1 MLKHFRLIFYFVFCL
16 IFINIFSSK
25 VFASDNNIREEEI
38 SYLTEPLIENVVK
51 EEILNQETSKEN
63 LVQEGIINQD
73 VTEQDLIQ
81 EEILNHETSK
91 ENLVQEEI
99 INQDAKDDSLVEEET
114 KLENDIVYEIKNT
127 PKISNDILKKEI
139 DEKNSNTE
147 ISKEEK
153 HLNQTSSIESNLY
166 KDQSKKNINEFKQNN
181 RNKSNFLVVNPSK
194 EDYSIKSSGIMM
206 DLHLTFESTPPER
219 YFYNDGKYLGT
230 LARQYISFI
239 DGLYHALYRG
249 LVVPI
254 K

>member
-1 MLKHFRLIFYFVFCL
+1 
-16 IFINIFSSK
+16 
-25 VFASDNNIREEEI
+25 
-38 SYLTEPLIENVVK
+38 
-51 EEILNQETSKEN
+51 
-63 LVQEGIINQD
+63 
-73 VTEQDLIQ
+73 
-81 EEILNHETSK
+81 
-91 ENLVQEEI
+91 EI
-99 INQDAKDDSLVEEET
+99 INQDAKDDCLVEEETTLEET

-147 ISKEEK
+147 ISEEEK

-181 RNKSNFLVVNPSK
+181 RNKSNYLVVNPSK

-206 DLHLTFESTPPER
+206 DLHLTFKSTPPER